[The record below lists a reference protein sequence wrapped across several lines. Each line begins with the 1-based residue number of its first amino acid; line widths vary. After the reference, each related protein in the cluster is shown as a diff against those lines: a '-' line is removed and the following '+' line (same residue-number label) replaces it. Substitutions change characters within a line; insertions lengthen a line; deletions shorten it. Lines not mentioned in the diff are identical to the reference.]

1 MPLKINQAVQEF
13 NSFFADLK
21 KRLSGIVQQEIEKC
35 LEADVSAWL
44 YRGHHERRCGLK
56 QHSQAQCQRCGSQNA
71 ARFMRNGH
79 RQRQMVTTYGV
90 IQFWLPR
97 VVCDCGGSVKI
108 PFSILQPYQQI
119 WEDVLQQVS
128 RWANLGL
135 SLRQMQSEIAESMGT
150 QIGLRTLNEQVQ
162 ALETPVAIEL
172 RSVPPVVM
180 LDAIYLSLLEETG
193 DIEMDALGRARQVK
207 VAKKVCVLV
216 ALGLYPQTG
225 RWGILGWEIAESEEQ
240 AEWERLLVPLETR
253 GLYRQRGLELFIHDG
268 NSGLIAAL
276 NFLYPNIPHQRCAFH
291 KLRNLW
297 QAIQP
302 PDELSAKEKRQF
314 KRQIIQQATQI
325 FHADN
330 VAQAQQ
336 IRDKIISDYADTQAK
351 FVATLE
357 RDWQDTVAFYRV
369 LKQFPNW
376 PRKTLRT
383 TSLLERINR
392 MLRRLF
398 RPKDAFHSLTSL
410 LATVARVLNPKRL
423 I

>member
-1 MPLKINQAVQEF
+1 MPLKINQALQGF
-13 NSFFADLK
+13 NSFFSDLK
-21 KRLSGIVQQEIEKC
+21 RCLLRVVQQEIEAQ
-35 LEADVSAWL
+35 LEEDVSSWL
-44 YRGHHERRCGLK
+44 YRDYHERRTNLNRS
-56 QHSQAQCQRCGSQNA
+56 SQAYCQRCGSQNA
-71 ARFMRNGH
+71 ACFMRNGH
-79 RQRQMVTTYGV
+79 RRRQLLTSYGV

-97 VVCDCGGSVKI
+97 VVCECGGSVKI

-119 WEDVLQQVS
+119 WEDVCQQVK
-128 RWANLGL
+128 RWANCGL
-135 SLRQMQSEIAESMGT
+135 SLRQMQSEIAESIGT
-150 QIGLRTLNEQVQ
+150 QVGLRSLNEQVQ

-172 RSVPPVVM
+172 SSVPPVVM
-180 LDAIYLSLLEETG
+180 LDAIYVTLLEETG
-193 DIEMDALGRARQVK
+193 DSQVDALGRERQVK

-225 RWGILGWEIAESEEQ
+225 RWGILSWTVADEESQPAWES
-240 AEWERLLVPLETR
+240 LLVPLEAR

-268 NSGLIAAL
+268 GSGLIAAL
-276 NFLYPNIPHQRCAFH
+276 NFLYPHIPHQRCAFH

-302 PDELSAKEKRQF
+302 PDELLAKEKQLF

-325 FHADN
+325 FRADN
-330 VAQAQQ
+330 LAHAQQ
-336 IRDKIISDYADTQAK
+336 IRDGIVSEYLDTQAK
-351 FVATLE
+351 FIATLE
-357 RDWQDTVAFYRV
+357 RDWQETVAFYRV
-369 LKQFPNW
+369 LKRFPNW
-376 PRKTLRT
+376 SRKALRT

-398 RPKDAFHSLTSL
+398 RPKDAFHSLNSL